1 MEKYPYNLV
10 VCGLVRNAEENLQ
23 GNLAR
28 LDILRPYFHSFK
40 VVIYEND
47 STDRTKVILTEYAA
61 AQKEVYV
68 STADYDENPLA
79 GGPFSVHR
87 INLMARFRNQYL
99 KKLSEYSGTDY
110 VAIIDLDVYSFSI
123 EGFLNCF
130 RETGDWSM
138 RSAFGSN
145 YVAYSFRPVF
155 YDIYA
160 YMPRTE
166 SPVLGL
172 YFRDF
177 NEFKKQ
183 QRELYLTFSKS
194 AGLVSVNSNFNGL
207 AIYRYSCLTSGAEY
221 DSAPCAMEGI
231 ASYCEHVVFNKLLMD
246 KGFEGFYLDPSL
258 KVIYEKPDRWKHYRN
273 YSEYKTLY
281 FMRKV
286 YGNLRKMLPLSAISR
301 G

>member
-1 MEKYPYNLV
+1 MKKYPYNLV

-28 LDILRPYFHSFK
+28 LDILRPHFQSFK
-40 VVIYEND
+40 IVVYEND
-47 STDRTKVILTEYAA
+47 STDRTKEILKEYAA
-61 AQKEVYV
+61 ARKDVFV
-68 STADYDENPLA
+68 SIADYDEDPLA

-87 INLMARFRNQYL
+87 INLMSRFRNQYL
-99 KKLSEYSGTDY
+99 KKLQEYTGTDY
-110 VAIIDLDVYSFSI
+110 VAVIDLDVYSFSL

-130 RETGDWSM
+130 RETGNWSM

-145 YVAYSFRPVF
+145 YVAYSLRPVF

-172 YFRDF
+172 YFGDF
-177 NEFKKQ
+177 TEFKKQ
-183 QRELYLTFSKS
+183 QRELYITFSK
-194 AGLVSVNSNFNGL
+194 ANGLMSVNSNFNGL
-207 AIYRYSCLTSGAEY
+207 AVYHYSCLVSGAAY
-221 DSAPCAMEGI
+221 DSAPCPMEGI

-258 KVIYEKPDRWKHYRN
+258 RVIYEKPDRWKHYRN
-273 YSEYKTLY
+273 YSEYRVTS
-281 FMRKV
+281 FMRKI
-286 YGNLRKMLPLSAISR
+286 YGNLRKALPLRVISR